1 MKTTVHIQNL
11 KCGGCASTI
20 TKNLTA
26 LDDVSDVIVEVED
39 ESVTF
44 DYSDENTLH
53 LVKDTLADLGYPE
66 DGERNSL
73 TDKAKSYISCAIGK
87 ITNELS

>member
-20 TKNLTA
+20 TKNLIA
-26 LDDVSDVIVEVED
+26 LDDVSDVIVGVED
-39 ESVTF
+39 DSVTF
-44 DYSDENTLH
+44 DYSETHTLEV
-53 LVKDTLADLGYPE
+53 VKKVLADLGYPE

-73 TDKAKSYISCAIGK
+73 TDKAKSYISCAVGK
-87 ITNELS
+87 ITK

>member
-20 TKNLTA
+20 TKNLNA
-26 LDDVSDVIVEVED
+26 LDDVSDVIVVVED
-39 ESVTF
+39 NSVTF
-44 DYSDENTLH
+44 DYSEVHTLDV
-53 LVKDTLADLGYPE
+53 VKKTLAELGYPE

-73 TDKAKSYISCAIGK
+73 GAKAKAYVSCAIGK
-87 ITNELS
+87 MTS

>member
-39 ESVTF
+39 EFVTF

-87 ITNELS
+87 ITK

>member
-20 TKNLTA
+20 TKSLNV
-26 LDDVSDVIVEVED
+26 LDDVSDVIVEIED

-53 LVKDTLADLGYPE
+53 LVKETLAKLGYPE

-73 TDKAKSYISCAIGK
+73 SDKAKSYISCAIGK
-87 ITNELS
+87 ITK